1 MLTRRPRRIGQT
13 ISNSNQIAGAAN
25 FILRGLES
33 YLQACVSAAVRNE
46 LMALGLTARKES
58 IESQMEPNLEA
69 GRSLA
74 EVGRQEP
81 PATSGDRSANPEA
94 PAKH

>member
-1 MLTRRPRRIGQT
+1 
-13 ISNSNQIAGAAN
+13 
-25 FILRGLES
+25 
-33 YLQACVSAAVRNE
+33 
-46 LMALGLTARKES
+46 MALGLTARKES